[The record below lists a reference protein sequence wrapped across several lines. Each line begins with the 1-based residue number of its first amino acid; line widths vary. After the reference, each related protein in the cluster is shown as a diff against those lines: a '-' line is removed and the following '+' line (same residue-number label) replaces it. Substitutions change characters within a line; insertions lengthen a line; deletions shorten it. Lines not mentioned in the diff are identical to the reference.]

1 MNIGSVIRG
10 LLGDAKAGEMKRLE
24 LQTGQVVRGTV
35 MKVSEDGGEAVL
47 QIQGAQVR
55 AKVETPLQEG
65 QTVLLQV
72 QPPNED
78 GTAVLKPLSQ
88 LPGQPQSG
96 MDIAKV
102 LQSVKLPD
110 TPQNRELIQLM
121 QRSGI
126 PLTAEQT
133 ALVREAADYLLPSG
147 AKLEAIVQAAG
158 VAFQRGLPITP
169 EAVAGLH
176 QAIFGPPLDELLS
189 SLEKLVEQAL
199 RQGSGG
205 SAGGEPAA
213 DTSAVRGRGNAAG
226 LPNAAN
232 AAAGTG
238 TAGTIAG
245 DAGKAGSAPAAGTA
259 NGATAQQVDGMGAGG
274 AAVAA
279 EAASAK
285 ITKMDTGAGS
295 AQGDARSAAS
305 GQNGGAPAAA
315 GRGAVSPPAGG
326 LAPPAE
332 GSDRQK
338 PAGDALRA
346 GSTAAEAALRQEA
359 LPKLRVLLQELRSL
373 VAQQADPVQSDGPGE
388 GRAPAPAAPRE
399 AAAPA
404 QAAPLAAASAAQ
416 ADATAAPA
424 ATHRED
430 PWVGRVL
437 KLLGA
442 EHEQQALRAA
452 AGLAPARGEL
462 PTGAASAGQGAVAQ
476 ADAATVK
483 GLLLQL
489 LDSSSVPPALK
500 EAAQQVV
507 QQLTGQ
513 QLLLNTDRTAPFAQ
527 VHMFIP
533 FVGPDG
539 RETAS
544 VQIQSKRGRRGELD
558 SSNCRLW
565 FDLDMKALGLTIVD
579 VQVVNRVVSVKV
591 HNDSEWTE
599 ALLDSTRDSI
609 TEALNGIGYQL
620 LTLKAEP
627 IPVRSQAEN
636 GMHANIVGDYSPQVY
651 KGVDIKV

>member
-10 LLGDAKAGEMKRLE
+10 LLGDAKAGEMKKLE

-35 MKVSEDGGEAVL
+35 MKVSEHGEEAVL

-65 QTVLLQV
+65 QTLLLQV

-78 GTAVLKPLSQ
+78 GTAVLKPLPQ

-147 AKLEAIVQAAG
+147 AKLETIVQAAG

-199 RQGSGG
+199 REGSGG
-205 SAGGEPAA
+205 SVSGEPAA
-213 DTSAVRGRGNAAG
+213 DTPAVSGRGNAAG
-226 LPNAAN
+226 LLNTTN

-245 DAGKAGSAPAAGTA
+245 DAGKAGSAPAAGMA
-259 NGATAQQVDGMGAGG
+259 NGATAQQVDGTGAGG
-274 AAVAA
+274 AAVAS

-285 ITKMDTGAGS
+285 ITKMDTGTGS
-295 AQGDARSAAS
+295 AQGETRSAAS

-326 LAPPAE
+326 LAAPAE

-346 GSTAAEAALRQEA
+346 GSAATEAAPQQHA
-359 LPKLRVLLQELRSL
+359 LPKLRALLQELRSL
-373 VAQQADPVQSDGPGE
+373 VAQQASPVQSDGPGE

-404 QAAPLAAASAAQ
+404 QAAPPAVASAAQ

-452 AGLAPARGEL
+452 AGLASRGEL

-489 LDSSSVPPALK
+489 MDSSSVPPALK

-599 ALLDSTRDSI
+599 ALLDSSRDSI

-627 IPVRSQAEN
+627 IPVRSQMEN
-636 GMHANIVGDYSPQVY
+636 GMSANIVGDYSPQVY

>member
-1 MNIGSVIRG
+1 MGGMNIGSVIRG
-10 LLGDAKAGEMKRLE
+10 LLGDAKTGETKKLE

-35 MKVSEDGGEAVL
+35 VKVSEDGAEALL
-47 QIQGAQVR
+47 QIQGTQVR

-65 QTVLLQV
+65 QKVLLQV
-72 QPPNED
+72 QPPSED
-78 GTAVLKPLSQ
+78 GTTVLKPLSQ
-88 LPGQPQSG
+88 LPGQPLPAID
-96 MDIAKV
+96 MAEV
-102 LQSVKLPD
+102 LQTIKLPD

-121 QRSGI
+121 QRSGV
-126 PLTAEQT
+126 PLTAEN
-133 ALVREAADYLLPSG
+133 AAVVREAADYLLPSG
-147 AKLEAIVQAAG
+147 AKQETIVQAAG
-158 VAFQRGLPITP
+158 VAFQRGLPITV

-176 QAIFGPPLDELLS
+176 QAIFGLPLNELLS

-205 SAGGEPAA
+205 SAGGEIV
-213 DTSAVRGRGNAAG
+213 TGSLVKKGNVIAAG
-226 LPNAAN
+226 LPNTAN
-232 AAAGTG
+232 APGAGAAGNTAGNVGNAIAAPAGGMAHG
-238 TAGTIAG
+238 TAAQQLVGMETG
-245 DAGKAGSAPAAGTA
+245 EAAGA
-259 NGATAQQVDGMGAGG
+259 P
-274 AAVAA
+274 
-279 EAASAK
+279 EAASVK
-285 ITKMDTGAGS
+285 STEAGS
-295 AQGDARSAAS
+295 AQGAARTAAS
-305 GQNGGAPAAA
+305 GQNGGASAAA
-315 GRGAVSPPAGG
+315 GRGGVSASAGG
-326 LAPPAE
+326 VAGATE
-332 GSDRQK
+332 GSDGQK
-338 PAGDALRA
+338 RAGDAPLA
-346 GSTAAEAALRQEA
+346 GSMVAADAVSRQDV
-359 LPKLRVLLQELRSL
+359 LPKLRALLQELRGL
-373 VAQQADPVQSDGPGE
+373 VAQQAHPVQADGPGA
-388 GRAPAPAAPRE
+388 GRAPAPGALRE

-416 ADATAAPA
+416 ADAAASPA

-452 AGLAPARGEL
+452 AGLAPVRGEL
-462 PTGAASAGQGAVAQ
+462 PTGAASAGQGAVVQ

-489 LDSSSVPPALK
+489 MDSSSVPPALK

-544 VQIQSKRGRRGELD
+544 VQIQSRRGKRGELD

-565 FDLDMKALGLTIVD
+565 FDLDMKALGPTMVD
-579 VQVVNRVVSVKV
+579 VQVANRIVSVKV

-599 ALLDSTRDSI
+599 ALLDSTRESI
-609 TEALNGIGYQL
+609 TEALDGIGYQL
-620 LTLKAEP
+620 LTLKAESL
-627 IPVRSQAEN
+627 PVRSQTEN
-636 GMHANIVGDYSPQVY
+636 GTIADIVGDYSPQVY

>member
-10 LLGDAKAGEMKRLE
+10 LLGDAKAGETKKLE

-35 MKVSEDGGEAVL
+35 VKVSEDGGEALL
-47 QIQGAQVR
+47 QIQGTQVR
-55 AKVETPLQEG
+55 AKVETLLQEG
-65 QTVLLQV
+65 QKVLLQV
-72 QPPNED
+72 QPPSED
-78 GTAVLKPLSQ
+78 GTTVLKPLSQ
-88 LPGQPQSG
+88 LPGQPLTTID
-96 MDIAKV
+96 MAEV
-102 LQSVKLPD
+102 LQTVKLQD

-126 PLTAEQT
+126 PLTAENA

-147 AKLEAIVQAAG
+147 AKPEAIVQAAG
-158 VAFQRGLPITP
+158 VAFQRGLPVTP
-169 EAVAGLH
+169 AAVAGLH

-205 SAGGEPAA
+205 SAGRQSAI
-213 DTSAVRGRGNAAG
+213 DTLSTKGQANSAG
-226 LPNAAN
+226 LPNTAN

-238 TAGTIAG
+238 TAGTIVG
-245 DAGKAGSAPAAGTA
+245 DAGKAGSASAVGVALGAA
-259 NGATAQQVDGMGAGG
+259 AQQVTETEAGDAAGAPG
-274 AAVAA
+274 AASVKNA
-279 EAASAK
+279 EAGS
-285 ITKMDTGAGS
+285 TQGA
-295 AQGDARSAAS
+295 ARSAAS
-305 GQNGGAPAAA
+305 GQNGGALAAA
-315 GRGAVSPPAGG
+315 DRGVSTPAGG
-326 LAPPAE
+326 LAGPTE
-332 GSDRQK
+332 GNDGRK
-338 PAGDALRA
+338 RAGDAPLA
-346 GSTAAEAALRQEA
+346 GSAAAAATEAAPRQDA
-359 LPKLRVLLQELRSL
+359 LPKLRALLQELRGF
-373 VAQQADPVQSDGPGE
+373 VAQQASPVQADGPGA
-388 GRAPAPAAPRE
+388 GPAPAPAAPRE

-404 QAAPLAAASAAQ
+404 QAAPPAAASAAQ
-416 ADATAAPA
+416 ADAAAAPA

-489 LDSSSVPPALK
+489 MDSSSVPPALK

-544 VQIQSKRGRRGELD
+544 VQIQSRRGKRGELD

-565 FDLDMKALGLTIVD
+565 FDLDMKALGPTMVD
-579 VQVVNRVVSVKV
+579 VQVANRIVSVKV

-609 TEALNGIGYQL
+609 TEALDGIGYQL
-620 LTLKAEP
+620 LTLKTEP

-636 GMHANIVGDYSPQVY
+636 GMPANIVGDYSPQVY